1 MASVTF
7 KGKPVTLVGQTIA
20 VGQPAPD
27 FSAVAIDLS
36 EKKLSDY
43 KGKVVILS
51 VVPSLDTGICDLQ
64 TRRFNDEAGK
74 LGDKAAVLTISMDLP
89 FAQKRWCGAAS
100 ATNVVTLSDYKD
112 RTFGQAYGLYIKEL
126 GLLARTVLVLD
137 KAGVV
142 RYMELV
148 PEIAQEPKYDAA
160 LAEARKLA

>member
-27 FSAVAIDLS
+27 FSAVATDLS
-36 EKKLSDY
+36 EKKLADY

-64 TRRFNDEAGK
+64 TRRFNEEAGK

-89 FAQKRWCGAAS
+89 FAQ
-100 ATNVVTLSDYKD
+100 
-112 RTFGQAYGLYIKEL
+112 
-126 GLLARTVLVLD
+126 
-137 KAGVV
+137 
-142 RYMELV
+142 
-148 PEIAQEPKYDAA
+148 
-160 LAEARKLA
+160 